1 METILNIKEN
11 DLYRISINNCDI
23 KIFDKQNFDEN
34 TICLKRN
41 EYPTCY
47 DLLDNII
54 IVGYHDGN
62 IRMTNIDNSLN
73 KIKKVKKVIN
83 TPITYILFIP
93 FNKNILISTSYGEI
107 IIYDSK
113 LVNQLT
119 YLQAYTSID
128 HNIFN
133 DKDINKIQNL
143 SIQNNI
149 YLVSYTNYII
159 KVHNLENMEC
169 IYSLKP
175 NSICSGMGICIKP
188 IQIDSFDNIV
198 CFSFYE
204 LSKNNISIAY
214 LNNTYLT
221 NPSQHINNYINSFI
235 KKKNSTIQSDN
246 KSFFENN
253 NVQNNNG
260 NITIKINFNNF
271 VENDNNII
279 IDKYSTYDNM
289 CNVLNIKNITGSI
302 QNIYVTNDY
311 IYILSASLMQD
322 FIYILSTNDCTYIHK
337 ILLQLFCK
345 IKNIKIFNDFHKR
358 IHVYTHLSPNNLIK
372 YSLNNKSI
380 YRYYTMVFKFFTDN
394 YISEKNIS
402 YYMYQIFTCDDLS
415 QYILSYLV

>member
-1 METILNIKEN
+1 METILDIKEN
-11 DLYRISINNCDI
+11 DLFRVSINNFDI
-23 KIFDKQNFDEN
+23 KIFDKIKLDEN
-34 TICLKRN
+34 IICLKKN

-54 IVGYHDGN
+54 IIGYNDGN
-62 IRMTNIDNSLN
+62 IRMTNIDTSLY

-83 TPITYILFIP
+83 TPITSILFIP
-93 FNKNILISTSYGEI
+93 FNKNIVISTSYGEI

-119 YLQAYTSID
+119 YLQAYTNID

-133 DKDINKIQNL
+133 KKDINKIENL

-149 YLVSYTNYII
+149 YLVSYTKCII

-175 NSICSGMGICIKP
+175 TSISSGIDIKQ

-198 CFSFYE
+198 CFAFYQI
-204 LSKNNISIAY
+204 SKKNISIGY

-235 KKKNSTIQSDN
+235 KKKNSSIQSNN

-253 NVQNNNG
+253 TVQNNDG
-260 NITIKINFNNF
+260 SITINLNFNNV
-271 VENDNNII
+271 VENEIV

-289 CNVLNIKNITGSI
+289 CNILNITNILGSVK
-302 QNIYVTNDY
+302 NIYVTNDY
-311 IYILSASLMQD
+311 IYILSSLMTQD
-322 FIYILSTNDCTYIHK
+322 FIYILSSNNFSCINK
-337 ILLQLFCK
+337 ILLPIFCK

-358 IHVYTHLSPNNLIK
+358 IHIYTNLSPTNILK
-372 YSLNNKSI
+372 YSLNNESLII
-380 YRYYTMVFKFFTDN
+380 YYKFFFKFITDN
-394 YISEKNIS
+394 YITEKSIS
-402 YYMYQIFTCDDLS
+402 YYMYKVFSCNDLL
-415 QYILSYLV
+415 QYILPYLV

>member
-1 METILNIKEN
+1 MDTILNIKEN
-11 DLYRISINNCDI
+11 DLYRVSINNCDI
-23 KIFDKQNFDEN
+23 KIFDKQNLDEN

-62 IRMTNIDNSLN
+62 IRMSNIDNSLN

-93 FNKNILISTSYGEI
+93 FNKNIIISTSYGEI

-119 YLQAYTSID
+119 YLQAYTNID

-159 KVHNLENMEC
+159 KVHNLVNMQC

-175 NSICSGMGICIKP
+175 ISIGSGIKP
-188 IQIDSFDNIV
+188 IQINSFDNIV
-198 CFSFYE
+198 CFAFYE

-221 NPSQHINNYINSFI
+221 NPSQHKNNYINSFI

-260 NITIKINFNNF
+260 NITIKINLNNF
-271 VENDNNII
+271 VENDNSQYLHTTNSHFCLII
-279 IDKYSTYDNM
+279 ERCSNSEGRHRSFT
-289 CNVLNIKNITGSI
+289 
-302 QNIYVTNDY
+302 
-311 IYILSASLMQD
+311 
-322 FIYILSTNDCTYIHK
+322 
-337 ILLQLFCK
+337 
-345 IKNIKIFNDFHKR
+345 
-358 IHVYTHLSPNNLIK
+358 
-372 YSLNNKSI
+372 KSI
-380 YRYYTMVFKFFTDN
+380 P
-394 YISEKNIS
+394 
-402 YYMYQIFTCDDLS
+402 
-415 QYILSYLV
+415 